1 MKRTELITKITDMSD
16 NEISDISN
24 YIDKIQEVS
33 SNEVQEES
41 ITIGKKEQGG
51 TLNFNGDLVDFEEV
65 NFDTFYEENN
75 N

>member
-24 YIDKIQEVS
+24 YIDKIQEVP
-33 SNEVQEES
+33 SNEIQEES